1 MNEGL
6 TPAQLNQR
14 DIDRLRSYRELLDFY
29 HGRHWEGHARWGE
42 TRLTFNY
49 AKVIIDKITSYLM
62 SGVTLAVDPV
72 TDSADARASAQRA
85 KQALNQV
92 YEGNNLAQLILRPRL
107 TAPSSATAVSRLSG
121 TRRRKGSRL
130 LHPTSRASM
139 PGGWAMIPHGCGAW
153 PLNIT

>member
-29 HGRHWEGHARWGE
+29 QGRHWEGHARWGE

-72 TDSADARASAQRA
+72 TDSAEARAPSTPMAQTTPSWRGDTGA
-85 KQALNQV
+85 
-92 YEGNNLAQLILRPRL
+92 GPGSL
-107 TAPSSATAVSRLSG
+107 T
-121 TRRRKGSRL
+121 GSRW
-130 LHPTSRASM
+130 RA
-139 PGGWAMIPHGCGAW
+139 
-153 PLNIT
+153 TTR